1 MARQARQADKEADAI
16 MAALSRASD
25 AAVETTLMGIAEK
38 LRDNIPLMYHING
51 LLCNPEWTA
60 VLENSIKGVAAVQCG
75 EKPGNNKAMDFAH
88 GCEEALSSGQA
99 VGVFLFS

>member
-1 MARQARQADKEADAI
+1 

-75 EKPGNNKAMDFAH
+75 EKPGNKKQWTLRMGARKLFHLDRRLVF
-88 GCEEALSSGQA
+88 
-99 VGVFLFS
+99 FLFS